1 MESVSVSDH
10 LATDDGDYP
19 DGIYRVVGT
28 ADGAVTALRVGAADG
43 RRIHTGEVVTIE
55 ADDLEGFVAVEDL
68 DRSRSI
74 VARLVTLPSTGY
86 WSARAF
92 ASQLRARPVPS
103 AVAMA
108 LFVTGAVGDPVVP
121 APEPVLDAM
130 VLVGGLGLAAIG
142 SGRL

>member
-10 LATDDGDYP
+10 LSADDADYP

-28 ADGAVTALRVGAADG
+28 ADGAVTALRVGDADG

-55 ADDLEGFVAVEDL
+55 ADDLEGFVAAENP
-68 DRSRSI
+68 DRSRS
-74 VARLVTLPSTGY
+74 VAAKVSALPSTAY

-92 ASQLRARPVPS
+92 ASQLRVRPGPS
-103 AVAMA
+103 AVAVA
-108 LFVTGAVGDPVVP
+108 LFVAGTVGAPVVP
-121 APEPVLDAM
+121 APKPVLDAM
-130 VLVGGLGLAAIG
+130 VLIGGLGLAAIG